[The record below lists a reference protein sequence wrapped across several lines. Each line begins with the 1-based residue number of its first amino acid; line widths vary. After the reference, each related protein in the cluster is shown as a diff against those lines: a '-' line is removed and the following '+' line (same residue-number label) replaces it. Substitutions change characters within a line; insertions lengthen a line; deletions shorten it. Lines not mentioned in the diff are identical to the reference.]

1 MPKVTIEPHNR
12 GLFQST
18 GSGLVLA
25 SKSLDIAAGA
35 SDVPHTAALIIGD
48 HSATNAGGADA
59 ATFDTSTTPTEGTVV
74 IVVNT
79 SATSGVLESQAL
91 AQNDPV
97 VFIYANGGW
106 RTIVS
111 A

>member
-1 MPKVTIEPHNR
+1 MPKVTIEPQNR
-12 GLFQST
+12 GLFQKT

-25 SKSLDIAAGA
+25 VQSLDISA
-35 SDVPHTAALIIGD
+35 SATDVPHSAALIVGD
-48 HSATNAGGADA
+48 QSATNSAN
-59 ATFDTSTTPTEGTVV
+59 ATFDTSTSPTEGTVV

-79 SATSGVLESQAL
+79 NATAGSLQGQAL

-97 VFIYANGGW
+97 IFIYANGGW

>member
-1 MPKVTIEPHNR
+1 MPKVIIEPQTR
-12 GLFQST
+12 GLIQQT
-18 GSGLVLA
+18 GNGLVFA
-25 SKSLDIAAGA
+25 ANSLDISAGA
-35 SDVPHTAALIIGD
+35 TDVPHSAALIIGD
-48 HSATNAGGADA
+48 QSATNGGGNG

-79 SATSGVLESQAL
+79 SATAGSLQSQAL

-97 VFIYANGGW
+97 IFIYANGGW

>member
-1 MPKVTIEPHNR
+1 M
-12 GLFQST
+12 
-18 GSGLVLA
+18 VLA
-25 SKSLDIAAGA
+25 VQSLDISAQAT
-35 SDVPHTAALIIGD
+35 DVPHSAALIIGD
-48 HSATNAGGADA
+48 QSATNGGGA

-74 IVVNT
+74 IVLNT
-79 SATSGVLESQAL
+79 AATAGSLQGQAL

-97 VFIYANGGW
+97 IFIYANGGW

>member
-1 MPKVTIEPHNR
+1 MPKVTIEPQNR
-12 GLFQST
+12 GLFQQT

-25 SKSLDIAAGA
+25 VESLDISA
-35 SDVPHTAALIIGD
+35 SATDVPHSAALIVGD
-48 HSATNAGGADA
+48 QSATNGNN

-79 SATSGVLESQAL
+79 NATAGSLESQAL

-97 VFIYANGGW
+97 VFIYANGAW